1 MLGTELRDLDGY
13 VRGIDHILGDSGDLV
28 AEYKSIFHPWLRP
41 EFLKS
46 GRILRLLYAYYHI
59 TLRPQTGDR
68 LRSIM
73 EMLPGHTVLRPQ
85 GRLVDLGRR
94 RHGTDTAQKDSVSL
108 EGIRTPESGPDIMRT
123 SDIVKHHHYAGI
135 RQSAVLFGTDTPALD
150 IQKFPVMNNRIFNK
164 SFQHKGSK
172 NKK

>member
-94 RHGTDTAQKDSVSL
+94 RHGTDTAQTDLVHL
-108 EGIRTPESGPDIMRT
+108 ERVAASESRPETLRRGR
-123 SDIVKHHHYAGI
+123 
-135 RQSAVLFGTDTPALD
+135 
-150 IQKFPVMNNRIFNK
+150 
-164 SFQHKGSK
+164 
-172 NKK
+172 